1 MHGLDSEITVL
12 WSSGIYLRLVH
23 SLIFSV
29 DAFSGWFTNM
39 LNLEFFFGFMVPVSM
54 ALFDRG
60 KLSCTSKSING
71 EQAIKEFGGEHLRIR
86 SHESNTK
93 RAGL

>member
-1 MHGLDSEITVL
+1 M
-12 WSSGIYLRLVH
+12 YLRLVH

-29 DAFSGWFTNM
+29 DAFSGWFTACQIWR
-39 LNLEFFFGFMVPVSM
+39 FFRLHGSPFSSTTRSRETLLQE
-54 ALFDRG
+54 AD
-60 KLSCTSKSING
+60 KYG
-71 EQAIKEFGGEHLRIR
+71 EQAIEQFVGELLRIR